1 MPGARIRSSKPP
13 DLSLT
18 IRRADCILSTELVKS
33 YKPDPRTYQLVPSLL
48 AVRPEQVVMVA
59 AHPYD
64 LAAAAEQGFRTAF
77 VHGRRFSRPCL
88 ETLTIIMVMAE
99 TLPLATV
106 KARLSEIIDR
116 ISKQQDRV
124 IVTRNGRPAVVL
136 LSPDD
141 LESLEETLAVLS
153 DPKLLRQV
161 REGRRAASTGDVVP
175 VQSIRTRRK
184 RAG

>member
-1 MPGARIRSSKPP
+1 M
-13 DLSLT
+13 
-18 IRRADCILSTELVKS
+18 
-33 YKPDPRTYQLVPSLL
+33 
-48 AVRPEQVVMVA
+48 
-59 AHPYD
+59 
-64 LAAAAEQGFRTAF
+64 
-77 VHGRRFSRPCL
+77 
-88 ETLTIIMVMAE
+88 TIIMVMAE

-116 ISKQQDRV
+116 ISRQQDRV
-124 IVTRNGRPAVVL
+124 IVTRNGRPAAVL

-153 DPKLLRQV
+153 DPQLLRQL

-175 VQSIRTRRK
+175 LQAIRTRRK

>member
-1 MPGARIRSSKPP
+1 
-13 DLSLT
+13 
-18 IRRADCILSTELVKS
+18 
-33 YKPDPRTYQLVPSLL
+33 
-48 AVRPEQVVMVA
+48 
-59 AHPYD
+59 
-64 LAAAAEQGFRTAF
+64 
-77 VHGRRFSRPCL
+77 
-88 ETLTIIMVMAE
+88 MVMAE

-124 IVTRNGRPAVVL
+124 IVTRNGRPAAVL

-153 DPKLLRQV
+153 DPQLLRQL
-161 REGRRAASTGDVVP
+161 REGRRAAARGDVVP
-175 VQSIRTRRK
+175 LQGIRTRRK